1 MDYDKD
7 FDKSNIN
14 KVDPKAAKKNGICH
28 WYLVMRWSGLTLVY
42 ILI

>member
-14 KVDPKAAKKNGICH
+14 KVDPKAAKKTVFANWC
-28 WYLVMRWSGLTLVY
+28 W
-42 ILI
+42 

>member
-14 KVDPKAAKKNGICH
+14 KVDPKAAKNRICH
-28 WYLVMRWSGLTLVY
+28 WCW
-42 ILI
+42 